1 MHEVC
6 AWMRMAPRSSAV
18 AEFGRAAASRAT
30 RAKMKAPKLGPNG
43 TLEIHSVFERL
54 PVVRTELVVIAV
66 SRSSD

>member
-6 AWMRMAPRSSAV
+6 ALMGMAARSSAV

-43 TLEIHSVFERL
+43 TLGIHPVFERL
-54 PVVRTELVVIAV
+54 AVRTEFVVIAV